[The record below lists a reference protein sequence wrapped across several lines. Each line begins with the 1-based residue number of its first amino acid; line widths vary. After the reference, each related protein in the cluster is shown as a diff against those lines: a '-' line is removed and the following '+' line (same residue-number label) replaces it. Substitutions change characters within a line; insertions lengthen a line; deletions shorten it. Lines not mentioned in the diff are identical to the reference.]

1 MSKPNWIHI
10 RQFIRRLTK
19 WDGFWWIAGIVIVL
33 LIGGILSWCF
43 WEDLNDGKDSLSTM
57 IRNLGLVI
65 GGVIAVLL
73 AVWRSRIGERQAD
86 AAQQQAEITRSQVEI
101 AQSQIEIA
109 RSQAQTAQQS
119 LLNER
124 YQRGAE
130 MLGSSVLAVRI
141 GGIYALARLAKDH
154 PEQYHVQTMKVFC
167 NFVRL
172 PTNDNGINSHSN
184 NDEGQDEQ
192 IRVLR
197 ADVQEVMQ
205 AIGSRSLIGI
215 SLEQSEKVRL
225 YLRDADISHLQV
237 RSANLSGAW
246 LTNAN
251 LSGAVLPYA
260 NLSSARLRSAN
271 LSNARLRCADLSN
284 GKFWG
289 ADLSKA
295 ILRRAN
301 LSGADLCGA
310 DARSPL
316 YKAPVRGLT
325 QAQLDV
331 ARADPNNPP
340 KLRGVLDA
348 ETGKPLVWRG
358 AAINRSP

>member
-1 MSKPNWIHI
+1 M
-10 RQFIRRLTK
+10 RRLPKSAWTILCRLTRRVTS
-19 WDGFWWIAGIVIVL
+19 WDGFWWIAGIIIVL
-33 LIGGILSWCF
+33 LLGSILSWNF
-43 WEDLNDGKDSLSTM
+43 WEDLRGDQDSLSTTV
-57 IRNLGLVI
+57 RNVALVI
-65 GGVIAVLL
+65 GGVIAMLL
-73 AVWRSRIGERQAD
+73 AVWRSRVAERQA
-86 AAQQQAEITRSQVEI
+86 T
-101 AQSQIEIA
+101 
-109 RSQAQTAQQS
+109 TAQQG
-119 LLNER
+119 LMNDR
-124 YQRGAE
+124 YQKGTE

-141 GGIYALARLAKDH
+141 GGIYALARLAEDH

-184 NDEGQDEQ
+184 NAEEQDKK

-205 AIGSRSLIGI
+205 AIGSRSLTGI
-215 SLEQSEKVRL
+215 SLERNEEFKL

-237 RSANLSGAW
+237 RSANLSWAW

-251 LSGAVLPYA
+251 LSGAELRYA
-260 NLSSARLRSAN
+260 DLSD
-271 LSNARLRCADLSN
+271 ARLRCANLSGVNLRNADLSN
-284 GKFWG
+284 GEFWG

-295 ILRRAN
+295 ILRQAN
-301 LSGADLCGA
+301 LPGADLWGA
-310 DARSPL
+310 DAHSAR

-340 KLRGVLDA
+340 KLQGVLDA
-348 ETGKPLVWRG
+348 DTGEQLVWRG
-358 AAINRSP
+358 AASDRSP